1 MKTQIQQYLA
11 EVNQLREQNQELT
24 TQNMTLNEEKVK
36 LSTDLEVER
45 TNAAS
50 LSNEKAM
57 LVSEKEAIE
66 GERAKLSKKVTAA
79 SVVKVS
85 EIEVSGLKM
94 KDSGKAVKKSY
105 AKNVDQLKICF
116 NTTVNEVAD
125 PGADLYH
132 IRIIDPQGITMAVES
147 LGSGVFISN
156 AGEEIKF
163 TTTKEFDY
171 NQDANTLCT
180 TWSSGQELARGNYQ
194 IELYNKGYLAGKS
207 TFKLK

>member
-156 AGEEIKF
+156 AGEEIKLRQPKSS
-163 TTTKEFDY
+163 TTTRMPIRFALPGLPVR
-171 NQDANTLCT
+171 NWRVVTTRLNCT
-180 TWSSGQELARGNYQ
+180 TKA
-194 IELYNKGYLAGKS
+194 I
-207 TFKLK
+207 